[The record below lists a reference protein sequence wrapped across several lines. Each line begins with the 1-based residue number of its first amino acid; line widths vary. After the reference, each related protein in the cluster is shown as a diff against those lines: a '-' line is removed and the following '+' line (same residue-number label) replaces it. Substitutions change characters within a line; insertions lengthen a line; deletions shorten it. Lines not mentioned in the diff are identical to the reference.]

1 MLNEDGVEWDGQRVQ
16 YGLCTVCSIRCRV
29 AQTARKKTTKAW
41 AAPRTCVS
49 VLGQNLLRYTI
60 EVSPFVP
67 SIHCPIDWEQH
78 KDGSRIRAAIK
89 PRVIVPAS
97 ERALIFYFFLFFTS
111 LINSPSSSSSRALS
125 INTYLLRI
133 HRVRCECNSEAAQ
146 RGVDSANTRTAPI
159 HISTAP

>member
-1 MLNEDGVEWDGQRVQ
+1 MVLNEDGVEWDGQRVQ

-89 PRVIVPAS
+89 ARVIVPAFGTCPYFLFLS
-97 ERALIFYFFLFFTS
+97 IFYF
-111 LINSPSSSSSRALS
+111 IN
-125 INTYLLRI
+125 
-133 HRVRCECNSEAAQ
+133 
-146 RGVDSANTRTAPI
+146 
-159 HISTAP
+159 

>member
-1 MLNEDGVEWDGQRVQ
+1 MVLNEDGVEWDGQRVQ
-16 YGLCTVCSIRCRV
+16 YGLCTVCSMSCR
-29 AQTARKKTTKAW
+29 AARKQTTKAW

-89 PRVIVPAS
+89 ARVIVPAFGTC
-97 ERALIFYFFLFFTS
+97 LIFYFFLFFTS

>member
-1 MLNEDGVEWDGQRVQ
+1 MVLNEDGVEWDGQRVQ
-16 YGLCTVCSIRCRV
+16 YGLCTVCSMSCR
-29 AQTARKKTTKAW
+29 AARKQTTKAW

-89 PRVIVPAS
+89 ARVIVPASDS
-97 ERALIFYFFLFFTS
+97 ERALIFYFYFLLHS
-111 LINSPSSSSSRALS
+111 L
-125 INTYLLRI
+125 
-133 HRVRCECNSEAAQ
+133 H
-146 RGVDSANTRTAPI
+146 
-159 HISTAP
+159 